1 MMSLWDALRMNMM
14 ISYQELVRTF
24 LRANGEGT
32 TMQLLDLFAG
42 LLWLSSVIFLLFVL
56 DVIITRYLYRK

>member
-1 MMSLWDALRMNMM
+1 MVVNYFMVMERL
-14 ISYQELVRTF
+14 F
-24 LRANGEGT
+24 RANGEGT

>member
-1 MMSLWDALRMNMM
+1 MVVNYFMVMWS
-14 ISYQELVRTF
+14 VF
-24 LRANGEGT
+24 FRANGEGT

-56 DVIITRYLYRK
+56 DVINITRYLYRK

>member
-1 MMSLWDALRMNMM
+1 M
-14 ISYQELVRTF
+14 
-24 LRANGEGT
+24 ANGEGT

-56 DVIITRYLYRK
+56 DVVNTRYLYLKKPTEATALGIRYRAGG

>member
-1 MMSLWDALRMNMM
+1 MVVNYFMVMERLLG
-14 ISYQELVRTF
+14 
-24 LRANGEGT
+24 ANGEGT

>member
-24 LRANGEGT
+24 PSTSDKRE
-32 TMQLLDLFAG
+32 
-42 LLWLSSVIFLLFVL
+42 FL
-56 DVIITRYLYRK
+56 YLKFSRWQISREL

>member
-1 MMSLWDALRMNMM
+1 MVMER
-14 ISYQELVRTF
+14 F
-24 LRANGEGT
+24 FRANGEGT

>member
-1 MMSLWDALRMNMM
+1 MLNNFILWLLRWLLTTLWLW
-14 ISYQELVRTF
+14 SVF
-24 LRANGEGT
+24 FRANGEGT

>member
-1 MMSLWDALRMNMM
+1 VAVKVVVNYFMVMERLFM
-14 ISYQELVRTF
+14 
-24 LRANGEGT
+24 ANGEGT

>member
-1 MMSLWDALRMNMM
+1 MAGKVVVNYFMVMERL
-14 ISYQELVRTF
+14 F
-24 LRANGEGT
+24 RANGEGT

>member
-1 MMSLWDALRMNMM
+1 MAGKVVVNYFMVMERL
-14 ISYQELVRTF
+14 F
-24 LRANGEGT
+24 LGANGEGT

>member
-24 LRANGEGT
+24 LRDRFIHKCFSCFFTPGGISLIAPC
-32 TMQLLDLFAG
+32 Q
-42 LLWLSSVIFLLFVL
+42 
-56 DVIITRYLYRK
+56 

>member
-24 LRANGEGT
+24 PSFPLRLALWSDGFFNKRT
-32 TMQLLDLFAG
+32 IISFNLLT
-42 LLWLSSVIFLLFVL
+42 I
-56 DVIITRYLYRK
+56 

>member
-1 MMSLWDALRMNMM
+1 MPLR
-14 ISYQELVRTF
+14 ITPSVAEQEGQQTETEATGAPQKHHYTLNQQVGSIT
-24 LRANGEGT
+24 
-32 TMQLLDLFAG
+32 G

>member
-1 MMSLWDALRMNMM
+1 MVMERL
-14 ISYQELVRTF
+14 F
-24 LRANGEGT
+24 LGANGEGT